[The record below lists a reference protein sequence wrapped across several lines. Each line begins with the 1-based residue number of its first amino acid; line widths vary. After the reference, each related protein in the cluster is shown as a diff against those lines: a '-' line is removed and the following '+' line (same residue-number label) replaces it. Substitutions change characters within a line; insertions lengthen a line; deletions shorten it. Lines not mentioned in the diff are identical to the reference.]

1 MHYDSLGSR
10 FDPVSCVLKIMQAH
24 VGSRGGSAL
33 LEHFEDLANAGKM
46 DAPTLKICDEFRSQL
61 RPRQSDGPERRE
73 LPQAIERERTP
84 AGRDTPFFVSFVST
98 TVLLLFVNKY

>member
-33 LEHFEDLANAGKM
+33 LEHFEDLANAGKR
-46 DAPTLKICDEFRSQL
+46 DALTLKSAMNSEVNYVQDKAMDPSGANYRKPS
-61 RPRQSDGPERRE
+61 SVSGPPPGATH
-73 LPQAIERERTP
+73 L
-84 AGRDTPFFVSFVST
+84 FSFLS
-98 TVLLLFVNKY
+98 